1 MRPASIAWERAAEI
15 RDAADGWRQAGVI
28 SAPTHEAIGNAYPD
42 RCVIPSAV
50 WRALTAVMV
59 TAVVLCTFGAFAL
72 ATRPREVGLG
82 LLLWLFGAA
91 CVVATEL
98 LEASP
103 RFARRG
109 AAGAAA
115 FWGILLFLGGLG
127 LLLHEIPA
135 ISGENALRLSLLASA
150 LMWAA
155 ACWRWGSPL
164 FAGLSVA
171 SFLVLLA
178 QVPFGRVLWV
188 VVGVVL
194 AGVAAPRLDDGAL
207 APSHRRAAMVVLL
220 AAVAAVYVALNV
232 YSLDQGLLQR
242 LRPLAPQR
250 VVPSAALFAGA
261 AVATAV
267 LPVGVLAWGWRSRR
281 TVLLDAGIV
290 LVALSLVTLRYY
302 VHIAPLWAVLLVSGA
317 TLVALALAIERAL
330 RRAPRGD
337 QAGFTTDALFSD
349 DRGQQVLQVVAV
361 AGTLT
366 PAATAAA
373 SAEKSFVPG
382 GGASGGAGASGK
394 L

>member
-1 MRPASIAWERAAEI
+1 MRRESIAWERAAAV
-15 RDAADGWRQAGVI
+15 RDAADGWRRAGAI
-28 SAPTHEAIGNAYPD
+28 GAPTLEAIKNAYPD
-42 RCVIPSAV
+42 PCVTPSAV
-50 WRALTAVMV
+50 WCVLTAVMV
-59 TAVVLCTFGAFAL
+59 TAIVLCSFGAFAL
-72 ATRPREVGLG
+72 AIRPREVGLS

-91 CVVATEL
+91 CVVATER
-98 LEASP
+98 LEVSP
-103 RFARRG
+103 RLARRG
-109 AAGAAA
+109 AAGATA

-127 LLLHEIPA
+127 LLLNTIPA
-135 ISGENALRLSLLASA
+135 IPGEDALRLFLLTSA

-164 FAGLSVA
+164 FAGLSAA
-171 SFLVLLA
+171 SFFVLLA
-178 QVPFGRVLWV
+178 QVRFGRVLWI

-194 AGVAAPRLDDGAL
+194 AGVAARRLDDGAL

-220 AAVAAVYVALNV
+220 AAVAAIYVALNI
-232 YSLDQGLLQR
+232 YSLDHDLLDT

-250 VVPSAALFAGA
+250 VVPSAVLFAGA

-267 LPVGVLAWGWRSRR
+267 LPLGVLAWGWRSRR

-302 VHIAPLWAVLLVSGA
+302 VHIAPLWAVLLVFGA
-317 TLVALALAIERAL
+317 TLVALALAVERGL
-330 RRAPRGD
+330 RRVPGGE

-349 DRGQQVLQVVAV
+349 DRGQHVLQVVTV

-366 PAATAAA
+366 PAAAATA

-394 L
+394 F

>member
-1 MRPASIAWERAAEI
+1 MRPESIAWERAAAV
-15 RDAADGWRQAGVI
+15 RAAADGWRRAEAIG
-28 SAPTHEAIGNAYPD
+28 APTHEAIRNAYSDP
-42 RCVIPSAV
+42 CITPSAV

-72 ATRPREVGLG
+72 AIRPREIGLG

-98 LEASP
+98 LEVSP

-115 FWGILLFLGGLG
+115 FWGILLFVGGLG
-127 LLLHEIPA
+127 LLLREIPA
-135 ISGENALRLSLLASA
+135 IPGEDALRLFLLTGA
-150 LMWAA
+150 LTWAA

-171 SFLVLLA
+171 SFFVLLA
-178 QVPFGRVLWV
+178 QMPFGRVLWI

-194 AGVAAPRLDDGAL
+194 AGVAARCLDDGAL

-220 AAVAAVYVALNV
+220 AAVAAIYVALNI
-232 YSLDQGLLQR
+232 YSLDHDLLQT
-242 LRPLAPQR
+242 LRPSAPQR
-250 VVPSAALFAGA
+250 VVPSVIVFAGA
-261 AVATAV
+261 AAATAV
-267 LPVGVLAWGWRSRR
+267 LPIAVLAWGWRSRR
-281 TVLLDAGIV
+281 TALLDAGIV

-302 VHIAPLWAVLLVSGA
+302 VHLAPLWAVLLVSGA
-317 TLVALALAIERAL
+317 ALVALALAVERAL
-330 RRAPRGD
+330 RRVPDGE
-337 QAGFTTDALFSD
+337 QAGFTTEALFSD
-349 DRGQQVLQVVAV
+349 DRGQKVLQVVAV

-366 PAATAAA
+366 PAAAAAA

-394 L
+394 F

>member
-1 MRPASIAWERAAEI
+1 MRPESIAWERAAEV
-15 RDAADGWRQAGVI
+15 RDAADGWRRAGAI
-28 SAPTHEAIGNAYPD
+28 SAPTHEAIRNAYPD
-42 RCVIPSAV
+42 PCVTPSVV
-50 WRALTAVMV
+50 WRVLTGVMV
-59 TAVVLCTFGAFAL
+59 TAIVLCSFGAFAL
-72 ATRPREVGLG
+72 ALRPREVGLS

-91 CVVATEL
+91 CVVATER
-98 LEASP
+98 LEVSP
-103 RFARRG
+103 RLARRG

-135 ISGENALRLSLLASA
+135 IPGGDALRLFLLTSA
-150 LMWAA
+150 LTWAA

-164 FAGLSVA
+164 FAGLSVG
-171 SFLVLLA
+171 SFFVLLA
-178 QVPFGRVLWV
+178 QVQFGRVLWI

-194 AGVAAPRLDDGAL
+194 AGVAARRLDDGAL

-220 AAVAAVYVALNV
+220 AAVAAIYVALNI
-232 YSLDQGLLQR
+232 YSLDHDLLEW

-250 VVPSAALFAGA
+250 VVPSAVLFAGA

-267 LPVGVLAWGWRSRR
+267 LPLGVLAWGWRSRR
-281 TVLLDAGIV
+281 TELLDAGIV

-317 TLVALALAIERAL
+317 TLVALALAVERAL
-330 RRAPRGD
+330 RRLPGGE
-337 QAGFTTDALFSD
+337 QAGFSTDALFSD

-366 PAATAAA
+366 PAAAAAA
-373 SAEKSFVPG
+373 SAEKSFVLG

-394 L
+394 F